1 MSLSN
6 HFSNTNKLDLS
17 NQYYGKPIMLNVSI
31 ANRFFFTALRTVYS
45 LTIKGQRPSQGF
57 LKAAE
62 AVDCVK
68 KEGHRTTTTV
78 VMEKTWVMNN
88 W

>member
-1 MSLSN
+1 MS
-6 HFSNTNKLDLS
+6 H
-17 NQYYGKPIMLNVSI
+17 QYSGKPIMLNVSI
-31 ANRFFFTALRTVYS
+31 AHRFFFTALRTVYS